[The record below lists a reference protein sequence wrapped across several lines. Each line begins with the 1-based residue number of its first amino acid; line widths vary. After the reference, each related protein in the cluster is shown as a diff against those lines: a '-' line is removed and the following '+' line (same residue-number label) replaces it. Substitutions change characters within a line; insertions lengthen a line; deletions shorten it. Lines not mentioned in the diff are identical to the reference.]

1 MKIILK
7 NLSGKR
13 SNLFGLFL
21 LLSVL
26 LHLLVGLVLQNPSIM
41 PVPQAKIE
49 ETPVALLERKN
60 WLELDQKPIKP
71 AEKPPL
77 DASHIAEANQ
87 QVKQEMA
94 PKAADH
100 RDQKRTEANPP
111 TTGQQNLAKAPAQS
125 DQTIPQSEIPP
136 VPLNNQDNANPSPE
150 APAGPGQLT
159 PPGINLPDLQKLTS
173 LAPSTQ
179 ARLDLQ
185 QDRPEIKLKGD
196 EVWLNLRED
205 DKLIS
210 FYRRF
215 RDRIEAVWNYPV
227 EAATKGIQGTL
238 LIKIIINKKGE
249 LLDAIPLQ
257 SSGSDILD
265 YEAIQAVYRAA
276 PFGALPSYYPH
287 EQLKIH
293 AYFQYSINRVFMYG
307 QP

>member
-7 NLSGKR
+7 NLTRKR

-26 LHLLVGLVLQNPSIM
+26 LHLLVGLVLQNRSIM

-49 ETPVALLERKN
+49 ETPVALQERKN
-60 WLELDQKPIKP
+60 WLELDQKPIIP

-87 QVKQEMA
+87 KVKQETA
-94 PKAADH
+94 PKGSDDW
-100 RDQKRTEANPP
+100 DQKRSKIIIP
-111 TTGQQNLAKAPAQS
+111 APSQEENKVS
-125 DQTIPQSEIPP
+125 LSKEDQ
-136 VPLNNQDNANPSPE
+136 PSP
-150 APAGPGQLT
+150 QTLT
-159 PPGINLPDLQKLTS
+159 PPLPIEEQGQEKLSLEAPLEEPKLT
-173 LAPSTQ
+173 LPNIELPNLDKLTRLPPSTL

-185 QDRPEIKLKGD
+185 KGRSEIKTKGD

-210 FYRRF
+210 FFRRF
-215 RDRIEAVWNYPV
+215 KDRIEAVWKYPK
-227 EAATKGIQGTL
+227 EAGNKGIEGTL
-238 LIKIIINKKGE
+238 LIKIIVNKKGE
-249 LLDAIPLQ
+249 LLDAIPLKG
-257 SSGSDILD
+257 SGSDILD

-276 PFGALPSYYPH
+276 PFGPLPSTYTH
-287 EQLKIH
+287 EKLTINF
-293 AYFQYSINRVFMYG
+293 YFHYIIDRVYIYG